1 MTLYIWNITSSWVK
15 EDVEEFTGEKFFVER
30 SECRTYRLKI
40 QEYPGF
46 LYFKEMPGQCAGLI
60 FEGDEMYHDIAY
72 NIALY
77 FKYVFMIY
85 NNTPEEVI

>member
-1 MTLYIWNITSSWVK
+1 MIYIWNITSYWVK
-15 EDVEEFTGEKFFVER
+15 DEVEEFLGTKFTVEFLE
-30 SECRTYRLKI
+30 SKIYKLKV
-40 QEYPGF
+40 EGYPGF
-46 LYFKEMPGQCAGLI
+46 LHFKEMPGQCAGLV